1 MAVTPQD
8 RLISLDVFRGLT
20 IGAMVLVNNPGSWGS
35 VYPPLLHA
43 EWHGWTFTDTIFPFF
58 LFIVGIAIPMALGK
72 RLEQGPADGALYMK
86 IVRRTVLM
94 FALGLWLALFPFYNW
109 VKGEW
114 VNLPE
119 LRIMGVLQRI
129 AICYLVCSL
138 LFIWLKP
145 RALIAVTIGLLLAYW
160 GLMSLGGDL
169 SKEGN
174 LAAIID
180 RAVLG
185 PHIWKGGGGAYDPE
199 GLLSTVPAIA
209 TTMIGVLTGLWL
221 NRKAEAHET
230 VSTMFY
236 WGFIL
241 LLAGWMWSAFFPINK
256 PIWSS
261 SYAVFMAGAGLLV
274 LAACIWLIDIKKVTW
289 WTGPFVVFGVNA
301 LALFV
306 GSGMLARLL
315 NYIPA
320 GLKPDG
326 SPLPLKDAIYQNA
339 FLPLAEPINASLLFA
354 IATILVWLFLMWLL
368 YRKKIY
374 IKI

>member
-1 MAVTPQD
+1 MTVAPAE

-20 IGAMVLVNNPGSWGS
+20 IGAMVLVNNPGTWGA

-43 EWHGWTFTDTIFPFF
+43 DWHGWTFTDTIFPFF

-72 RLEQGPADGALYMK
+72 RLDAGPADAALYGK
-86 IVRRTVLM
+86 IVKRSIIM
-94 FALGLWLALFPFYNW
+94 FALGLWLALFPFYNG

-114 VNLPE
+114 VNLGE

-129 AICYLVCSL
+129 AICYLVCAL

-145 RALIAVTIGLLLAYW
+145 RALVATTIALLLAYW
-160 GLMSLGGDL
+160 GMMSVGGDL

-199 GLLSTVPAIA
+199 GLLSTIPSIA
-209 TTMIGVLTGLWL
+209 TTMVGVLTGLWL
-221 NRKAEAHET
+221 NQKREAHET

-241 LLAGWMWSAFFPINK
+241 VLVDWMWGAVFPINK
-256 PIWSS
+256 PLWTS
-261 SYAVFMAGAGLLV
+261 SYAVFMSGAGLLV
-274 LAACIWLIDIKKVTW
+274 PAACIWLIDIKRVTW

-306 GSGMLARLL
+306 GSGMLARVL
-315 NYIPA
+315 NFTPVGTDSA
-320 GLKPDG
+320 GKPV
-326 SPLPLKDAIYQNA
+326 PLKNAIFEGA
-339 FLPLAEPINASLLFA
+339 FAPFASEINASLLFA
-354 IATILVWLFLMWLL
+354 IATVLVWLFLMWLL